1 MISATPSESM
11 SIIWTCVIR
20 GRPDAACV
28 DCCWPKGRGL
38 AGNTSPFWG
47 AYIESPGDRRTAVP
61 ASAMPRP
68 AAINAKT
75 WVFTRLPP
83 MMLRMPGSVCHSPFY
98 SGSRARLLAPGDE
111 PGWPQP
117 SHQTCRIM
125 ASRLS
130 DTSHG
135 LTLHRDHEQSGH
147 GNELVFLRNRVT
159 PSGCRITRNGHRDR
173 LTPHLAAACGWI
185 K

>member
-1 MISATPSESM
+1 MISATPSESV
-11 SIIWTCVIR
+11 STIWTCVIR
-20 GRPDAACV
+20 GRLDETWG
-28 DCCWPKGRGL
+28 DSWRTKGRGL
-38 AGNTSPFWG
+38 AGNTIPCWG
-47 AYIESPGDRRTAVP
+47 AYIESPGDRRNAVP

-83 MMLRMPGSVCHSPFY
+83 IMLRMPGSVCSSPFY
-98 SGSRARLLAPGDE
+98 SGSQARLLAPGDE

-117 SHQTCRIM
+117 SHQTRRIM

-130 DTSHG
+130 DTSRG
-135 LTLHRDHEQSGH
+135 LAPHRDHEQSGH

-173 LTPHLAAACGWI
+173 LTPRIAAACGWI